1 MSNVVTLDKN
11 KRLALGLA
19 KCAETMRDMASQL
32 RNPATRAELMRRAEA
47 TAARA
52 RAL

>member
-1 MSNVVTLDKN
+1 MNNVTTLDKN

-19 KCAETMRDMASQL
+19 KCAETMRDLATTL
-32 RNPATRAELMRRAEA
+32 RNPATRAELSRRAEA
-47 TAARA
+47 LAARA

>member
-1 MSNVVTLDKN
+1 MNNVVMLDKN

-19 KCAETMRDMASQL
+19 KCAETMRDVAATL
-32 RNPATRAELMRRAEA
+32 RNPALRAELVRRAESV
-47 TAARA
+47 AARA